1 MKVIFQGPH
10 IFPAYVDSIVLQ
22 VASVFTNVSKGN
34 LASGRD
40 LMDAFGT
47 SDAIAVCKEIL
58 EKGDLQ
64 VSEQER
70 QALLER

>member
-1 MKVIFQGPH
+1 MVNSPLIAVPKLNEC
-10 IFPAYVDSIVLQ
+10 AVLQ

-34 LASGRD
+34 LASSKD
-40 LMDAFGT
+40 LMEAFGT